1 MFVIHKLTFAYRP
14 LEDRICIIAA
24 AATDETLC
32 LWLTRRLAFKL
43 IPHLPS
49 PTMPRDGAHAARQNS
64 DATEQA
70 SDAASG
76 NSSAVECEVGKD
88 EFLIVSIDLK
98 HREEQ
103 WILIFKDARDHDRAA
118 VSLDLNEG
126 HQIVDALND
135 CFQAAG
141 WAADDLGKAA
151 VDLHPLS
158 LGEVTVH

>member
-1 MFVIHKLTFAYRP
+1 
-14 LEDRICIIAA
+14 
-24 AATDETLC
+24 
-32 LWLTRRLAFKL
+32 
-43 IPHLPS
+43 
-49 PTMPRDGAHAARQNS
+49 MPRDGAHAARQNC